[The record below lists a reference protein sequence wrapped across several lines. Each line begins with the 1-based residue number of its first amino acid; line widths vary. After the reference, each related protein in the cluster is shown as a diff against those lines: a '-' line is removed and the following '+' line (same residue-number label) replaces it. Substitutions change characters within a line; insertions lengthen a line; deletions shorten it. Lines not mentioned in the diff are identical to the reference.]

1 MKKPVVA
8 IIGRPNVGKST
19 LFNRIIGK
27 RVAIVEDTPG
37 VTRDRNY
44 AATSYQGRDF
54 ILVDTGGLEPDSSD
68 LILSQMKR
76 QARIA
81 IDEADIIIFLMD
93 GKEGL
98 AFADIEIA
106 DMLRQVSKPV
116 FYAINKI
123 DSKKVEEGIADFYRL
138 AVEKLYFI
146 SAEHGRCVDEL
157 LDDIYLLLPIAE
169 EGDSSEQDAPP
180 KIAVVGKPNVGKSTL
195 VNRLLG
201 KERLLTSPTP
211 GTTRDAIDTI
221 VTYYKKRYL
230 FVDTAGIRKKA
241 RVERGVESF
250 SVVRSLKS
258 IDRCDIAILLID
270 AVEGITDQDLKIA
283 RYIEEAG
290 KGCIIGINKWDIVE
304 KDDKTMDQYKK
315 HFYSLYPYISHIPI
329 VFISALTGNRV
340 AKIYPEIRSVMEE
353 YSRHITTGELNR
365 FIGHIADRLPSST
378 YKGKP
383 VKIYYATQ
391 IGVRPPKF
399 VIFVNYPGAI
409 NPNTTRYIENSMRNQ
424 WGFRGVPIRIVIRRK

>member
-123 DSKKVEEGIADFYRL
+123 DNKKVEEGIADFYRL
-138 AVEKLYFI
+138 AVERLYFI

-157 LDDIYLLLPIAE
+157 LDDLYLLLPIAE
-169 EGDSSEQDAPP
+169 EGGNSEQDAPP